1 MAKSNVIDKCTGCFN
16 INKNKECDVI
26 TDPEFM
32 WEDGRKCWAFNNSPD
47 VMLLRLKDMLKYNEE
62 KGVDQNS
69 LNDIK
74 REISKW
80 EMAK

>member
-1 MAKSNVIDKCTGCFN
+1 MAKSNVIDKCTGCLN
-16 INKNKECDVI
+16 IRKDKKCDVI
-26 TDPEFM
+26 MNPEFM
-32 WEDGRKCWAFNNSPD
+32 WEDGRKCWAYNDSPD
-47 VMLLRLKDMLKYNEE
+47 VMLLRLKQMLEYNEN

-80 EMAK
+80 EKAK